1 VSRWIG
7 GLMVALLATAC
18 GVPLDSAPETIAVD
32 LGDASELDLPVGD
45 DLAPVTFFLV
55 EDGGLVPVTHE
66 LPLPISVESVT
77 SFLVE
82 GIDPTGNGPG
92 LRTSIPTG
100 TRVLGVERD
109 GAVAEVDLSRD
120 FAAVGGEEELLAV
133 AQVVLTLTELDGV
146 RAVAFE
152 LAGVAT
158 DVPLPD
164 GALSNDPVAADDY
177 RSLIGG

>member
-1 VSRWIG
+1 TSECGREWPRAGPRRPECPVAGRTGLGRARAGRWRQVRRRVAGGTIVSRWIG

-18 GVPLDSAPETIAVD
+18 GVALDSAPETIAVD

-45 DLAPVTFFLV
+45 DLAPVTFVLV

-92 LRTSIPTG
+92 LRT
-100 TRVLGVERD
+100 
-109 GAVAEVDLSRD
+109 
-120 FAAVGGEEELLAV
+120 
-133 AQVVLTLTELDGV
+133 
-146 RAVAFE
+146 
-152 LAGVAT
+152 
-158 DVPLPD
+158 
-164 GALSNDPVAADDY
+164 
-177 RSLIGG
+177 